1 MTKVR
6 TPKSILV
13 IDDEADLRETLSI
26 ILNEEGYEVMS
37 AGNGAEALDRLRSGA
52 PPSLILLDLMMPVM
66 NGWQF
71 RAEQRQDPQ
80 LARIPVV
87 IISAD
92 AGVETK
98 AAPLEVADCL
108 KKPLELATLL
118 RTIERH
124 CQKETPESE
133 M

>member
-1 MTKVR
+1 MTQAR
-6 TPKSILV
+6 NPKSILV

-52 PPSLILLDLMMPVM
+52 SPSLILLDLMMPVM

-71 RAEQRQDPQ
+71 RAAQRQDPQ
-80 LARIPVV
+80 LARIPA
-87 IISAD
+87 AD
-92 AGVETK
+92 AGVEKK
-98 AAPLEVADCL
+98 AASLQVADCL
-108 KKPLELATLL
+108 KKPLELAKLL

-124 CQKETPESE
+124 TQKETPEPE
-133 M
+133 I